1 MCANLNSLTGRT
13 SIDVCDGRGIGYP
26 YHPSNG
32 TKRGR
37 SRLSTF
43 DPKSFGRKL
52 RAAREEA
59 ELTQT
64 ELSLRSANPLDPSDR
79 ISTPYISA
87 LERGERD
94 SRPSDP
100 MLSALA
106 RGLRHKDAWTV
117 RDWAGIEKDPDWAT
131 TPHAIRSDRNLN
143 PGDQDL
149 MIRFYY
155 RLVGQA

>member
-1 MCANLNSLTGRT
+1 MNDSYPVTERT
-13 SIDVCDGRGIGYP
+13 TIDVYRGRDIGYP
-26 YHPSNG
+26 YHPSYG
-32 TKRGR
+32 SKRGPN
-37 SRLSTF
+37 RLSTF

-52 RAAREEA
+52 RAAREEMD
-59 ELTQT
+59 LTQT

-87 LERGERD
+87 LERGERE

-100 MLSALA
+100 MLAALA
-106 RGLRHKDAWTV
+106 RGLRHKDPWTI

-131 TPHAIRSDRNLN
+131 TANAIRSDRNLD